1 MMLAL
6 RTAFGFSL
14 SCGLCQSMFSKLQ
27 TRRRTLNAAFPE
39 PPLAIDAAILN
50 CRRETRAE
58 EGYRGCCCGVVS
70 FEEFLAFTRRSTLGP
85 PELLAT
91 TPIASTPPPTQ
102 HSHLRPRP
110 RSPASPDAV
119 SPAVTRIYSTRTPL
133 ATSRHPHRLEHQ
145 HALRYGPELGEV
157 PEELRR
163 RRGRGEEDHAPHR

>member
-1 MMLAL
+1 MYEAAVPLAAMMLAL

-14 SCGLCQSMFSKLQ
+14 SCGLRQSMFSKLQ

-102 HSHLRPRP
+102 HSHLRVPP
-110 RSPASPDAV
+110 PSPPGASTCPPLRAR
-119 SPAVTRIYSTRTPL
+119 AGRSTRR
-133 ATSRHPHRLEHQ
+133 TSPTTRS
-145 HALRYGPELGEV
+145 
-157 PEELRR
+157 RR
-163 RRGRGEEDHAPHR
+163 RRSRPSLMSKDTRDNVESAG